1 MAARW
6 ELRGKTCLIT
16 GASQGIGLA
25 AAVGIA
31 QAGAETVL
39 VARNRERGEAA
50 VAEVKAKSG
59 NSDVSVLIAD
69 LSSQQSVRQ
78 LAAAFKDEHPKLH
91 VLLNNA
97 GGLFVKRVLTADG
110 IETTFALNHLGYFLL
125 TELLLDV
132 IEASAPAR
140 IINVSSAAHFG
151 GEIDFGDLQHEKR
164 YSSFKVY
171 SDSKLANVLFT
182 YELSRRL
189 AGTGVTANCL
199 HPGVVTTGFGK
210 NNPGLS
216 KTLIT
221 IAGPFMLSPE
231 KGARTSIY
239 LATTPEVEGVTGK
252 YFDKCKSISSSK
264 QSYDVDAARR
274 LWEVS
279 EEMTRPRPRPEVEPS
294 RSAHHPA

>member
-1 MAARW
+1 MAVSW
-6 ELRGKTCLIT
+6 KLQGKTCLIT
-16 GASQGIGLA
+16 GATQGIGLA
-25 AAVGIA
+25 SAIGIA

-50 VAEVKAKSG
+50 MAEVKAKSG
-59 NSDVSVLIAD
+59 NSNVSMLVAD
-69 LSSQQSVRQ
+69 LASQESVRQ
-78 LAAAFKDEHPKLH
+78 LAAAFKQSHQRLH

-97 GGLFVKRVLTADG
+97 GGLFVKRVLTIDG
-110 IETTFALNHLGYFLL
+110 IETTFAVNHLAYFLL

-132 IEASAPAR
+132 LEASAPAR
-140 IINVSSAAHFG
+140 IINVASAAHFG
-151 GEIDFGDLQHEKR
+151 GAIDFDDLQHEKR

-182 YELSRRL
+182 YELARRL

-210 NNPGLS
+210 NNPGLP

-221 IAGPFMLSPE
+221 LAGPFMLSPE

-239 LATTPEVEGVTGK
+239 LATSPEVEGVTGK
-252 YFDKCKSISSSK
+252 YFDKCKSVSSSK
-264 QSYDVDAARR
+264 QSYDPESARR
-274 LWEVS
+274 LWQVS
-279 EEMTRPRPRPEVEPS
+279 EDMTRPRARPGEES
-294 RSAHHPA
+294 ARSAHHPA